1 MIEVDNIVKTYG
13 DYQAVNHLSFKLE
26 KGKIYGFLGPNGAGK
41 STTMNIMTGYIAAD
55 SGTVK
60 INGHDILKEPEE
72 AKACVGYLPEIPPL
86 YMDMTVGEYLRFVC
100 ELKKV
105 PKKDVREHLVSILS
119 ETMLGDYEHRMIRN
133 LSKGYKQRVGLAQA
147 LVGNPE
153 VIILDEPTV
162 GLDPQQINQMQDFMR
177 SLKDDHIVILSS
189 HILSQVSAVCDY
201 ILIMSHGELVQQ
213 GSEAELEEK
222 ENKTQIIRL
231 RLIAEADDIKEAL
244 KDVSNIKNMEIA
256 EDKDDDGSLLV
267 TVTANTTKD
276 IRKPIGLALAKAS
289 IPVIELETKRI
300 TLEDI
305 FLSATTQTPGY
316 IDHAKAKKEKK
327 EEKEHEKQLEEA
339 KKIAKEAARA
349 AGLDPI
355 MPESEEE
362 VLSDEEL
369 EKVAMGELDVEDI
382 EDVKDG
388 EDINEEAK
396 DSEDTNAED
405 KDSKEE
411 NE

>member
-55 SGTVK
+55 SGTVT

-105 PKKDVREHLVSILS
+105 PKKEVREHIVKILAD
-119 ETMLGDYEHRMIRN
+119 TMLGDYEHRMIRN

-147 LVGNPE
+147 LVGDPE

-213 GSEAELEEK
+213 GSEEELEAVSGGRSEAEVK
-222 ENKTQIIRL
+222 G
-231 RLIAEADDIKEAL
+231 IAHIKSIEIGDSKDADGAYEAVITTD
-244 KDVSNIKNMEIA
+244 S
-256 EDKDDDGSLLV
+256 
-267 TVTANTTKD
+267 TVD
-276 IRKPIGLALAKAS
+276 IRKNVGLAFAKAS
-289 IPVIELETKRI
+289 IPVIELTEKRI

-305 FLSATTQTPGY
+305 FLTATTQTPGY
-316 IDHAKAKKEKK
+316 IDHAKVRKEKK
-327 EEKEHEKQLEEA
+327 EEKELSEKRKEA
-339 KKIAKEAARA
+339 KKAIKEAARA

-369 EKVAMGELDVEDI
+369 EKAAMGELDIEDI
-382 EDVKDG
+382 DDV
-388 EDINEEAK
+388 ISEESTDEKA
-396 DSEDTNAED
+396 DSEDE
-405 KDSKEE
+405 EE

>member
-55 SGTVK
+55 SGTVT

-105 PKKDVREHLVSILS
+105 PKKEVREHIVKILAD
-119 ETMLGDYEHRMIRN
+119 TMLGDYEHRMIRN

-147 LVGNPE
+147 LVGDPE

-213 GSEAELEEK
+213 GSEEELEAG
-222 ENKTQIIRL
+222 ENKSQVLKVRL
-231 RLIAEADDIKEAL
+231 LAEPSQIKEAL
-244 KDVSNIKNMEIA
+244 KGIAHIKSIEIS
-256 EDKDDDGSLLV
+256 DSKDADGAYEAVITTDS
-267 TVTANTTKD
+267 TVD
-276 IRKPIGLALAKAS
+276 IRKDVGLAFAKAS
-289 IPVIELETKRI
+289 IPVIELTEKRI

-305 FLSATTQTPGY
+305 FLTATTQTPGY
-316 IDHAKAKKEKK
+316 IDHAKVRKEKK
-327 EEKEHEKQLEEA
+327 EEKELSEKRKEA
-339 KKIAKEAARA
+339 KKAIKEAARA

-369 EKVAMGELDVEDI
+369 EKAAMGELDIEDI
-382 EDVKDG
+382 DDV
-388 EDINEEAK
+388 ISEESTDEK
-396 DSEDTNAED
+396 VDSED
-405 KDSKEE
+405 EE
-411 NE
+411 ANE